1 VRSAASGG
9 AAVLGNL
16 DRVPGVRQSFAGG
29 VAVLEV
35 PVMGSGMAA
44 MRIGGVYADLFTL
57 RAAAYR

>member
-1 VRSAASGG
+1 
-9 AAVLGNL
+9 LGNL

-44 MRIGGVYADLFTL
+44 MRIGGVYADPFTL